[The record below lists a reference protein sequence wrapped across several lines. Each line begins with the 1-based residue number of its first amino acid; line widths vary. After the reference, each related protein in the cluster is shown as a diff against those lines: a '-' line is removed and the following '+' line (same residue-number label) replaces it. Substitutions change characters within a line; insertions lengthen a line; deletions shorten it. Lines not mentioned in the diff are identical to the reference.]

1 MPPLS
6 LIQSWQYR
14 YPSLAIWP
22 LAAWLPVRERTAPTV
37 TTVPIG
43 GLITAGAGEHAAAS
57 ELVAIRAERASQ
69 DLRTSRDYVL
79 AAPTSPADRMTNLLI
94 AGEGGPGCPL
104 NYLLGSGGGLAKW

>member
-37 TTVPIG
+37 MTVPIG
-43 GLITAGAGEHAAAS
+43 GLITAGAGEQAARSELLALRGATASQGPRPFRDYLAAAPPK
-57 ELVAIRAERASQ
+57 
-69 DLRTSRDYVL
+69 L
-79 AAPTSPADRMTNLLI
+79 A
-94 AGEGGPGCPL
+94 GP
-104 NYLLGSGGGLAKW
+104 LAKLVIPSGERPGA

>member
-22 LAAWLPVRERTAPTV
+22 LAAWLPVRERTAPAV
-37 TTVPIG
+37 MTVPIG
-43 GLITAGAGEHAAAS
+43 GPITAGAGEHADAS
-57 ELVAIRAERASQ
+57 ELVAISVERTSQ

-79 AAPTSPADRMTNLLI
+79 AAPASPADRLTNLLI
-94 AGEGGPGCPL
+94 AAEAGPG
-104 NYLLGSGGGLAKW
+104 AH

>member
-37 TTVPIG
+37 RTVPIG
-43 GLITAGAGEHAAAS
+43 GMITAGAGEHAAAS
-57 ELVAIRAERASQ
+57 ELVAISAARTTQ
-69 DLRTSRDYVL
+69 DLRTSRDYVP
-79 AAPTSPADRMTNLLI
+79 AAPASPADRLTNLLI
-94 AGEGGPGCPL
+94 AGEAGPG
-104 NYLLGSGGGLAKW
+104 AH

>member
-37 TTVPIG
+37 MTVPIG
-43 GLITAGAGEHAAAS
+43 GLITAGAGEQAAAS
-57 ELVAIRAERASQ
+57 ELVAIRAERTSQ
-69 DLRTSRDYVL
+69 DLRTPRDYVL
-79 AAPTSPADRMTNLLI
+79 AAPARLADRVTHLLL
-94 AGEGGPGCPL
+94 AAEAGPGA
-104 NYLLGSGGGLAKW
+104 Y

>member
-6 LIQSWQYR
+6 WTQSCRYR

-22 LAAWLPVRERTAPTV
+22 RAAWLPVRERTAPTV

-57 ELVAIRAERASQ
+57 ELVAIRAETASQ

-79 AAPTSPADRMTNLLI
+79 AAPASPADRMTNLLI
-94 AGEGGPGCPL
+94 AGEAGPGGPL
-104 NYLLGSGGGLAKW
+104 NYAIGSGGELAKW

>member
-22 LAAWLPVRERTAPTV
+22 LAAWLPERERTAPTV
-37 TTVPIG
+37 MTLPIG

-69 DLRTSRDYVL
+69 DLRTSRDYVP
-79 AAPTSPADRMTNLLI
+79 AREASPAYRLTNLLI
-94 AGEGGPGCPL
+94 AGGAGAGMPTKLCDWPPVA
-104 NYLLGSGGGLAKW
+104 S